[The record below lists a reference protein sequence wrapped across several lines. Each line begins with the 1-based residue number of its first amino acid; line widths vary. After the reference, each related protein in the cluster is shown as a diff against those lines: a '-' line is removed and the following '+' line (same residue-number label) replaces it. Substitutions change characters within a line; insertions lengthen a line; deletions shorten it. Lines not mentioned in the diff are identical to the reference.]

1 MKNEVIMP
9 KIKYNRINKI
19 VFKNSGLV
27 DIILNNIKL
36 PDELKDE
43 EYKIFSDIKKY
54 DNLQNYEQN
63 KYFNLFSKIMVPISV
78 NLVIVSVGISTES
91 NKIEKMILKNKYK
104 NIIVIIES
112 WENLSSEV
120 QNFII
125 ILLNRKEDFIKQ
137 YSKKSITIIYGTTN
151 NNYDDELKDSL
162 FDNIVEYSNLSLENS
177 FQLIHKYTNYRDV
190 DYKSF
195 AEIYNINL
203 GDFENI
209 LTTLRLTKEYKY
221 TLSNDTL
228 EDLLNNM
235 LIEVDKK
242 MYFKNISNAKVLKLF
257 SLFPKC
263 FDPYEIVNLEISV
276 DMFELE
282 KNIEIL
288 EKLFVLFKNKTSN
301 PITYTMLLQLKNKL
315 LNSNEGLK
323 REVFK
328 LYYQY
333 LNEFFPLDFKRRID
347 IQINYLKDEDE
358 ILYQYLLL
366 YDYYFTNNMKYNMD
380 FITKEFENINISKNN
395 KNLFRYITHFKYKES
410 QTLSNKLYY
419 IKNDRIIA
427 FLLKRDIEYYSTNVD
442 ANVRLKSLCDILYEL
457 IITKKCFENYS
468 LMKGIYIVILIPQ
481 YADKFNDSEKA
492 NILIEEF
499 NSIKSRSKTVKEHI
513 EYYKNI
519 LNRKSYLFD
528 PTDIAILKCKKV
540 LKFFDDRKDNK
551 EIYMTLNTLL
561 SLYIINN
568 ELELA
573 EKCKLEIIKI
583 YDENLPQFYKSKMN
597 FILLD
602 IISGKYTDYNKII
615 SNYTTI
621 LNENI
626 SETSRSIVFTNL
638 CSLALEY
645 DDFQAYK
652 KFKTEFEVLNNIE
665 DVSDINNEE
674 IDDFYRYYFGWF
686 EFGKNIIQGNKL
698 KAKQIYQDLDNFVP
712 TIYKSESQIL
722 SYKHNCFKNVFESNI
737 THGKEFSEFAFSIKN
752 NYRSWKFLSRGF
764 MLTDIMHTSVI

>member
-1 MKNEVIMP
+1 MKNEVIIP
-9 KIKYNRINKI
+9 KIKYNRTNKI
-19 VFKNSGLV
+19 VFENSGLL

-91 NKIEKMILKNKYK
+91 NKIEKMILRNKYK

-125 ILLNRKEDFIKQ
+125 ILLKRKDDFIKQ
-137 YSKKSITIIYGTTN
+137 YSKKSITIIYGTTTN
-151 NNYDDELKDSL
+151 NNKIEDYI

-177 FQLIHKYTNYRDV
+177 YQLIQKYTHFKDISYRTF
-190 DYKSF
+190 S
-195 AEIYNINL
+195 EIYKMNL
-203 GDFENI
+203 GNFDNI
-209 LTTLRLTKEYKY
+209 LTTLKFTKEYKY
-221 TLSNDTL
+221 ILSKDTL

-235 LIEVDKK
+235 LVEVDKK
-242 MYFKNISNAKVLKLF
+242 IYFKNISNTKVLKLF

-263 FDPYEIVNLEISV
+263 FDPYEIANIDISI
-276 DMFELE
+276 DKFELE

-288 EKLFVLFKNKTSN
+288 EKLFVLFKNKTNDS
-301 PITYTMLLQLKNKL
+301 ITYTMLLQLKNKL

-380 FITKEFENINISKNN
+380 FIIKEFENINISKNN

-442 ANVRLKSLCDILYEL
+442 ANVGLKSLCDILYEL

-481 YADKFNDSEKA
+481 YADKFNDSEKTS
-492 NILIEEF
+492 ILIEEF
-499 NSIKSRSKTVKEHI
+499 NSIKSRSKTVKGHI

-540 LKFFDDRKDNK
+540 LNFFEDRKDNK

-722 SYKHNCFKNVFESNI
+722 SYKHNCFKSVFKSNI
-737 THGKEFSEFAFSIKN
+737 SHGKEFSEFAFSIKN
-752 NYRSWKFLSRGF
+752 NYRSWEFLSRGF

>member
-9 KIKYNRINKI
+9 KIKYNRTNKI
-19 VFKNSGLV
+19 VFENSGLL

-125 ILLNRKEDFIKQ
+125 ILLKRKDDFIKQ
-137 YSKKSITIIYGTTN
+137 YSKKSITIIYGTTTN
-151 NNYDDELKDSL
+151 NNKIEDYI
-162 FDNIVEYSNLSLENS
+162 FDNVVEYSNLSLENS
-177 FQLIHKYTNYRDV
+177 YQLIQKYTHFKDISYRTF
-190 DYKSF
+190 S
-195 AEIYNINL
+195 EIYKMNL
-203 GDFENI
+203 GNFDNI
-209 LTTLRLTKEYKY
+209 LTTLKLTKEYKY
-221 TLSNDTL
+221 ILSKDTL

-235 LIEVDKK
+235 LVEVDKK
-242 MYFKNISNAKVLKLF
+242 IYFKNISNAKVLKLF

-263 FDPYEIVNLEISV
+263 FDPYEIVNIDISI
-276 DMFELE
+276 DKFELE

-288 EKLFVLFKNKTSN
+288 EKLFVLFKNKTNNS
-301 PITYTMLLQLKNKL
+301 ITYTMLLQLKNKL

-347 IQINYLKDEDE
+347 IQINYLKDEYE

-442 ANVRLKSLCDILYEL
+442 ANVGLKSLCDILYEL
-457 IITKKCFENYS
+457 IITKN
-468 LMKGIYIVILIPQ
+468 
-481 YADKFNDSEKA
+481 
-492 NILIEEF
+492 
-499 NSIKSRSKTVKEHI
+499 
-513 EYYKNI
+513 
-519 LNRKSYLFD
+519 
-528 PTDIAILKCKKV
+528 V
-540 LKFFDDRKDNK
+540 LK
-551 EIYMTLNTLL
+551 
-561 SLYIINN
+561 II
-568 ELELA
+568 
-573 EKCKLEIIKI
+573 
-583 YDENLPQFYKSKMN
+583 
-597 FILLD
+597 
-602 IISGKYTDYNKII
+602 
-615 SNYTTI
+615 
-621 LNENI
+621 
-626 SETSRSIVFTNL
+626 
-638 CSLALEY
+638 
-645 DDFQAYK
+645 
-652 KFKTEFEVLNNIE
+652 
-665 DVSDINNEE
+665 
-674 IDDFYRYYFGWF
+674 
-686 EFGKNIIQGNKL
+686 
-698 KAKQIYQDLDNFVP
+698 
-712 TIYKSESQIL
+712 
-722 SYKHNCFKNVFESNI
+722 H
-737 THGKEFSEFAFSIKN
+737 
-752 NYRSWKFLSRGF
+752 
-764 MLTDIMHTSVI
+764 